1 MSSALDRAVKH
12 FKQAIQEAGS
22 NKTRPFDT
30 QAEVVRVEDGVAWV
44 HMPGGVDE
52 TPVQLTVNAKKGD
65 TVQVRVAGGQA
76 WLVGNGSS
84 PPTDDTR
91 AIQADDKASS
101 AVENANIAKMA
112 AGQAEEAAAQAV
124 EAAGAATNILHDME
138 EAAEQ
143 AETSLTQIFSD
154 TKSAS
159 QSAEQAQESADSA
172 KASADQAFRQVGFV
186 EDIVGVLQLVAEHG
200 NYQPADENEVQP
212 NKWYFT
218 KQPNG
223 SYQVVNNPT
232 SVFHLTEDTAID
244 VGKIYYTRTGTGT
257 EEDPY
262 IYTVVDDPDVSE
274 IGTYYEKYYVL
285 TGIDESIRNY
295 VSSHLVL
302 TQNGLSLQADNN
314 PYRLDIT
321 PMGIQILNGDGL
333 AVAEYGETGVI
344 GLKSGFHVVIGEN
357 EVGVSE
363 IGFYSGQTKLA
374 YMNGSELYVT
384 NSLAFGHFTFIERAN
399 GHFTLKLI
407 RS

>member
-1 MSSALDRAVKH
+1 MADLGREFLNTIKKSDER
-12 FKQAIQEAGS
+12 
-22 NKTRPFDT
+22 KTQPFDSVGT
-30 QAEVVRVEDGVAWV
+30 VTRVKDGVAYV
-44 HMPGGVDE
+44 HFAGGVDE
-52 TPVQLTVNAKKGD
+52 TPVKLTINAQAGD
-65 TVQVRVAGGQA
+65 EVQVRVADGRA
-76 WLVGNGSS
+76 WLVGNATS
-84 PPTDDTR
+84 PPTDDAQARR
-91 AIQADDKASS
+91 AINLGKQANDAAVKATKD
-101 AVENANIAKMA
+101 AMVA
-112 AGQAEEAAAQAV
+112 
-124 EAAGAATNILHDME
+124 H
-138 EAAEQ
+138 EAAESATRDAKTAKDL
-143 AETSLTQIFSD
+143 AESVEGI
-154 TKSAS
+154 
-159 QSAEQAQESADSA
+159 AEQAQESATSA
-172 KASADQAFRQVGFV
+172 QESANSAQASADQAFRQVGFV

-285 TGIDESIRNY
+285 TGIDESIQNY

-363 IGFYSGQTKLA
+363 IGFYNGQTKLA

-384 NSLAFGHFTFIERAN
+384 NSLAFGHFTFIERTN